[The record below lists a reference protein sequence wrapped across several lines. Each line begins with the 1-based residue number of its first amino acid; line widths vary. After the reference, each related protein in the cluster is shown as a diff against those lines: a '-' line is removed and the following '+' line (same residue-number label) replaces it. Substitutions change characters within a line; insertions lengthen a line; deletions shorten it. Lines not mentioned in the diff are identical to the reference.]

1 MERLFRK
8 VPVEGDFFIPFM
20 ELTEILSHEE
30 KFLARMSEHES
41 VADFQV
47 GKFILVFAWHF
58 VDHRAFEVDDLVV
71 REHQNEVFAGAVGDA
86 ERSFCCG

>member
-41 VADFQV
+41 VADFRLANYPR
-47 GKFILVFAWHF
+47 IRPAF

-71 REHQNEVFAGAVGDA
+71 REHQNEVSLVQ
-86 ERSFCCG
+86 

>member
-47 GKFILVFAWHF
+47 GKFILEHLRWTTSSCESTRMKFS
-58 VDHRAFEVDDLVV
+58 LV
-71 REHQNEVFAGAVGDA
+71 Q
-86 ERSFCCG
+86 

>member
-47 GKFILVFAWHF
+47 GKFILVFARHLLIIEHLRWTTSSCESTRMKF
-58 VDHRAFEVDDLVV
+58 SLV
-71 REHQNEVFAGAVGDA
+71 Q
-86 ERSFCCG
+86 